1 MSESAGVQQGSP
13 AVGAAGSAP
22 AAPGAGGTQ
31 CSGAAAGSARIAVKK
46 AQLRS
51 SPRPKKL
58 EKLGVY
64 SACKGDSC
72 RWWAE
77 FVFVRR
83 RTFRHDCSAAAL
95 LLGAQRCAAVFQPKF
110 RWMRN

>member
-1 MSESAGVQQGSP
+1 MSESTGIPQGSP

-22 AAPGAGGTQ
+22 AAPGVGGTE
-31 CSGAAAGSARIAVKK
+31 CSGAAVGSARIAVKK

-64 SACKGDSC
+64 SSCKVSY
-72 RWWAE
+72 
-77 FVFVRR
+77 VRAGKKKTLFTSTVQSKR
-83 RTFRHDCSAAAL
+83 LPFICLSDR
-95 LLGAQRCAAVFQPKF
+95 
-110 RWMRN
+110 

>member
-1 MSESAGVQQGSP
+1 MSDPAVEGQRERIQRADFEDSGRSAQAGSMSESTGIPQGSP

-22 AAPGAGGTQ
+22 AAPGVGGTE
-31 CSGAAAGSARIAVKK
+31 CSGAAVGSARIAVKK

-64 SACKGDSC
+64 SSCKVSFNGQNIVNVYG
-72 RWWAE
+72 AE
-77 FVFVRR
+77 
-83 RTFRHDCSAAAL
+83 
-95 LLGAQRCAAVFQPKF
+95 
-110 RWMRN
+110 